1 MEGVR
6 GDDSASYPLGCLR
19 RGGVRPDLHEV
30 CSIDSDGQRTPRAS
44 AARGSTTV
52 RSAGVE
58 KRYQCR
64 FISAAPKWF
73 RLDWPAIGRDQDV
86 HVQGGKS

>member
-44 AARGSTTV
+44 AAPGIDDGPFSGRRKAVSV
-52 RSAGVE
+52 QV
-58 KRYQCR
+58 YQC
-64 FISAAPKWF
+64 SP
-73 RLDWPAIGRDQDV
+73 
-86 HVQGGKS
+86 